1 VLEVK
6 GGDLRKL
13 STAGRWEGSSR
24 DHPVSQ
30 LSAEWSAVID
40 ALRES
45 ANGGDVPFVAKA
57 LCLPDVDI
65 DSKVPSYREIARN
78 LIIDR
83 GDLAS
88 FEVTW
93 RRLFANH
100 HQTISKKE
108 QKAFLDSFAKEISPK
123 AIAHNALAC

>member
-1 VLEVK
+1 
-6 GGDLRKL
+6 L
-13 STAGRWEGSSR
+13 S
-24 DHPVSQ
+24 
-30 LSAEWSAVID
+30 
-40 ALRES
+40 
-45 ANGGDVPFVAKA
+45 
-57 LCLPDVDI
+57 PDVDI
-65 DSKVPSYREIARN
+65 DSKVRSYREIARN

-88 FEVTW
+88 FGVTW